1 MGSGYGV
8 SQEQEY
14 KLAIEG
20 IKGSDELT
28 FLEPFTRHALD
39 RPAIGNII
47 TTREFPLEEFK
58 VMRSIPANNP
68 DDQSVTYVIA
78 RVDPTTG
85 TVQPFHPEIDFG
97 QYYLDMMS
105 NAGGD
110 TWVFQK
116 G

>member
-20 IKGSDELT
+20 IKDSDDLT
-28 FLEPFTRHALD
+28 FLKPFTRHAED
-39 RPAIGNII
+39 RPVVGNLIL
-47 TTREFPLEEFK
+47 TSEFPLEEFK
-58 VMRSIPANNP
+58 VIRTIPANNP
-68 DDQSVTYVIA
+68 DNQSVTYVIA
-78 RVDPTTG
+78 AVIPATG
-85 TVQPFHPEIDFG
+85 SQHPFHPVIDFG

-105 NAGGD
+105 EAGGD
-110 TWVFQK
+110 SWAFQK